1 MPEDRI
7 MSRTKENWER
17 AKLGTVYK
25 TAVDRLRKDV
35 LAKPDFDPAVLFQW
49 GEMMALGVLQILKDV
64 EEKFG
69 AEGQKVVNNAMNKVG
84 RDAARQMLDGAEIPP
99 DLSQAEIMSLVAT
112 YANTILWASLE
123 DPWLVD
129 EDRCGFDILWCPL
142 QDIYKPFDCR
152 VQRYF
157 VQGIIDQVRE
167 TLDLDDF
174 NINFEHIIPAGA
186 STCKFHVWRKQAG
199 EEDNWSTYTKKLE
212 QRSLS
217 KLEDKKNR

>member
-1 MPEDRI
+1 
-7 MSRTKENWER
+7 MSKTKENWER
-17 AKLGTVYK
+17 ARFGTAYK

-35 LAKPDFDPAVLFQW
+35 LSKPDFDPAVLFQW

-69 AEGQKVVNNAMNKVG
+69 AEGQKIVGNAMNKVG
-84 RDAARQMLDGAEIPP
+84 RDAARQMLEDAELPP
-99 DLSQAEIMSLVAT
+99 DLSQTEIMSMVAT

-123 DPWLVD
+123 DPWIED
-129 EDRCGFDILWCPL
+129 EDGCGFDILWCPL
-142 QDIYKPFDCR
+142 QDVYKPFDCR

-167 TLDLDDF
+167 TLELDDF

-186 STCKFHVWRKQAG
+186 STCRFHMWRKRPDEQ
-199 EEDNWSTYTKKLE
+199 DNWSNYTARLE
-212 QRSLS
+212 QRSLN
-217 KLEDKKNR
+217 KLEAKRQQQG

>member
-1 MPEDRI
+1 
-7 MSRTKENWER
+7 MSRTKENWKR
-17 AKLGTVYK
+17 TKFGTAYK

-35 LAKPDFDPAVLFQW
+35 LSKPDFDPAVLFQW
-49 GEMMALGVLQILKDV
+49 GEMMSLGVLQILKDV

-69 AEGQKVVNNAMNKVG
+69 AEGQKTVGNAINKVG
-84 RDAARQMLDGAEIPP
+84 RDAGRQMLEGAELPP
-99 DLSQAEIMSLVAT
+99 DLSQTEIMSMVAT

-123 DPWLVD
+123 DPWIEN

-142 QDIYKPFDCR
+142 QDVYKPFDCR

-186 STCKFHVWRKQAG
+186 STCKFHMWRKEAG
-199 EEDNWSTYTKKLE
+199 EQDNWSTYTEKLE

-217 KLEDKKNR
+217 KLEDKGKQ